1 MTIEVRIE
9 EDIVTKNIM
18 IVDCTGAN
26 ISHVMKLT
34 PVLLKKCDAC
44 LVSNYDLAIVISN
57 RKIMNI
63 FLN

>member
-26 ISHVMKLT
+26 INHVMKFT

-44 LVSNYDLAIVISN
+44 LVREYDLAIAISN

-63 FLN
+63 F